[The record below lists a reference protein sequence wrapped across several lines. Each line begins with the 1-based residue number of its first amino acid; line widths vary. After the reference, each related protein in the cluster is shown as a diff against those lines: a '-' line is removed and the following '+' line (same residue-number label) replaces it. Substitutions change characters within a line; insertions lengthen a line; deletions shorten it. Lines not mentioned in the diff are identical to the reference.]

1 MKKPENKRFF
11 KKILTLAATAALTLG
26 LLIGCGQQ
34 EEPATVRIGGLKG
47 PTSMGLVF
55 LQEQAENGQAKQA
68 YEFTMAAA
76 ADELLPLMI
85 KGELDIVLIPANV
98 ASVLYGRTEGG
109 ISVLNINT
117 LGVLYMV
124 SGDDSIDSM
133 ESLRGRTIYLTGKG
147 TTPDYV
153 LQYLL
158 TANGM
163 DVSEC
168 ALEYRSEATEVAA
181 LLAEQPQAIGLL
193 PQPFVTVACA
203 QNEELKVVLDMN
215 EQWNLVQGEGG
226 SSMVTGV
233 TVVRNAFLQE
243 HPEAVAAFMTEHA
256 ASVRAIQEDPDKGAE
271 LVVAAGIIA
280 KEPIARKAI
289 PQCNITCLDGENMR
303 KALSGYLQV
312 LYDLDPQ
319 AVGGALPEESFYYI
333 P

>member
-1 MKKPENKRFF
+1 MRKAENKGFF
-11 KKILTLAATAALTLG
+11 KKILTLAATAALMLV

-34 EEPATVRIGGLKG
+34 EEPTTVRIGGLKG

-85 KGELDIVLIPANV
+85 KGELDIALIPANV
-98 ASVLYGRTEGG
+98 ASVLYGKTEGG

-158 TANGM
+158 TTNGI

-168 ALEYRSEATEVAA
+168 TLEYRSEATEVAA

-203 QNEELKVVLDMN
+203 QNEQLKVVLDMN

-243 HPEAVAAFMTEHA
+243 HPETVAAFMTEHA
-256 ASVRAIQEDPDKGAE
+256 ASVRAIQEAPDKGAE

-289 PQCNITCLDGENMR
+289 PQCNITCIDGENMR
-303 KALSGYLQV
+303 QALSGYLQV
-312 LYDLDPQ
+312 LYDLAPQ
-319 AVGGALPEESFYYI
+319 AVGGSLPEESFYYI

>member
-11 KKILTLAATAALTLG
+11 KKILTLAVAAALTLG
-26 LLIGCGQQ
+26 LLAGCGQQ
-34 EEPATVRIGGLKG
+34 EEPTTVRIGGLKG

-85 KGELDIVLIPANV
+85 KGELDIALIPANV
-98 ASVLYGRTEGG
+98 ASVLYGKTEGG

-158 TANGM
+158 TSNGI

-168 ALEYRSEATEVAA
+168 TLEYRSEATEVAA

-233 TVVRNAFLQE
+233 TVVRNDFLQE

-256 ASVRAIQEDPDKGAE
+256 ASVQAIQEDPDKGAE

-289 PQCNITCLDGENMR
+289 PQCNITCLDRENMR
-303 KALSGYLQV
+303 QALSGYLQV

>member
-1 MKKPENKRFF
+1 MKKAENKSFF

-34 EEPATVRIGGLKG
+34 EEPTTVRIGGLKG

-85 KGELDIVLIPANV
+85 KGELDIALIPANV
-98 ASVLYGRTEGG
+98 ASVLYSKTEGG

-158 TANGM
+158 TANGVA
-163 DVSEC
+163 VSEC
-168 ALEYRSEATEVAA
+168 TLEYRSEATEVAA

-303 KALSGYLQV
+303 QALSGYLQV
-312 LYDLDPQ
+312 LYDLNPQ